1 MENTGWSWGNYIFEN
16 GKILGSKIL
25 SGVKDASVFVVEKSK
40 EGASYV
46 VEKSK
51 EGASYIAEKSKEGAS
66 YIAEKTKP
74 ATDKIKEGAG
84 YIGSY
89 AKSTYDNVK
98 SKITGE
104 KIENNNDNLD
114 MNDKDGENNMSKPLI
129 EGESK
134 YSEI

>member
-16 GKILGSKIL
+16 GKILGTKIL

-46 VEKSK
+46 V
-51 EGASYIAEKSKEGAS
+51 EKSKEGAS

>member
-1 MENTGWSWGNYIFEN
+1 MENTGWSWGSYIFEN
-16 GKILGSKIL
+16 SKILGTKIL
-25 SGVKDASVFVVEKSK
+25 SGVKDASV
-40 EGASYV
+40 YV

-51 EGASYIAEKSKEGAS
+51 KGASYIAEKSKEGAS

-89 AKSTYDNVK
+89 AKSTYHNVK

-104 KIENNNDNLD
+104 KIGNNNDNLD
-114 MNDKDGENNMSKPLI
+114 MNDNDAEKNMPKPLI

>member
-1 MENTGWSWGNYIFEN
+1 MENTGSSWGSYIFEN
-16 GKILGSKIL
+16 SIILGNKIL
-25 SGVKDASVFVVEKSK
+25 SGVKDATE
-40 EGASYV
+40 
-46 VEKSK
+46 
-51 EGASYIAEKSKEGAS
+51 YIAEKSKEGAS

-89 AKSTYDNVK
+89 AKTTYDNVK

-104 KIENNNDNLD
+104 KVDNNNNLD
-114 MNDKDGENNMSKPLI
+114 MNDNSDENSKQKPLI

>member
-16 GKILGSKIL
+16 GKILGTKIL
-25 SGVKDASVFVVEKSK
+25 SGVKDASVYVVEKSK

-46 VEKSK
+46 V
-51 EGASYIAEKSKEGAS
+51 EKSKEGAS

-98 SKITGE
+98 SKITEE

>member
-1 MENTGWSWGNYIFEN
+1 MENTGWSWGSYIFEN
-16 GKILGSKIL
+16 SKILGTKIL
-25 SGVKDASVFVVEKSK
+25 SGVKDASV
-40 EGASYV
+40 YV
-46 VEKSK
+46 V
-51 EGASYIAEKSKEGAS
+51 EKSKEGAS

-104 KIENNNDNLD
+104 KIGNNNDNLD